1 MIKKD
6 KIIRRLAKEYNK
18 DIRIIEQIVNSPL
31 KFTNRVIQ
39 DPSDD
44 RPVRIRYFG
53 VFVQKESYNKKK
65 MTEDRIR
72 ILTDNI
78 DDVTIVMASILGFTI
93 TSHKGAQR
101 IIDEIKET
109 KDHDKLKLIWDAY
122 KEYEK

>member
-1 MIKKD
+1 MVKKD

-39 DPSDD
+39 DPLDD

-109 KDHDKLKLIWDAY
+109 KDYDKLKLIWDAY